1 MEQLPLLD
9 FFYDTET
16 TGFPRSA
23 GWLDPDQPHLIQFG
37 YILST
42 ESTIFAEGSI
52 IVKPDTAAWDMNPH
66 AEKVHGLSKQKIIA
80 KGTSAREVARFIQ
93 SLLPWTGV
101 KVAHNAA
108 FDQKMM
114 AILFAR
120 AGLDFQPFFENVFC
134 TQRESKEL
142 CGLKTKTG
150 SPKMP
155 KLEELHEFL
164 FNVGVL
170 GTHDALSD
178 AHIMRRCYYEL
189 KKRGL

>member
-1 MEQLPLLD
+1 MEQLAPLD

-23 GWLDPDQPHLIQFG
+23 GWLDPEQPHLVQFG

-42 ESTIFAEGSI
+42 VDTIFAEGSI
-52 IVKPDTAAWDMNPH
+52 IVKPDTAAWEMNPH
-66 AEKVHGLSKQKIIA
+66 AEKVHGLSKKQIIA
-80 KGTSAREVARFIQ
+80 KGYSAREVARFIQ
-93 SLLPWTGV
+93 GMLQWTGV
-101 KVAHNAA
+101 KICHNVT

-120 AGLDFQPFFENVFC
+120 AGMDFQPFFENTYC

-142 CGLKTKTG
+142 CGLKTVKG
-150 SPKMP
+150 SAKMP
-155 KLEELHEFL
+155 KLEELHEIL
-164 FNVGVL
+164 FGHGVL
-170 GTHDALSD
+170 GTHDALAD